1 MSKTNSIYRAI
12 SLLTAAGLFASL
24 CSCAEETDLS
34 EVSETTTTGETV
46 SDYVYP
52 ELDLE
57 GKTISILNMDEYWG
71 MHISICTD
79 EQNGESLNDAVW
91 ERNRS
96 IEDRF
101 NCRLEETRYPAE
113 LNLYTIIPVAQQ
125 EIMAGDS
132 THDVMYLPD
141 DRLTVFTADNG
152 LIDLATLEG
161 LNLDGEWWDRAYNEQ
176 AKLGD
181 SLWGASGDVNLMSY
195 DSSWCIFFNEDIL
208 TANGEEAPYDLV
220 REGKWTIDALHEYCA
235 RLANL
240 NGDASFDWQ
249 TNGSARYG
257 MVTHAHTPD
266 KFIFAADIN
275 YVERS
280 GEELVFT
287 ADSERFYSFA
297 DKLAS
302 LLGEV
307 GTTLQGNSDDFNP
320 DRGYVYVFMNSRAAF
335 LTAELKTAVNIR
347 DMEATFGI
355 LPFPKY
361 DEAQESYRT
370 PLMSGLYVMTI
381 PVTSSDP
388 ESTAA
393 VMDALCYESSKNV
406 IPIYFEETVSQKGL
420 RNEDSI
426 EMMELMRSSRGVDI
440 AVVYGWNT
448 ALATALRQKF
458 YAGDGAVSS
467 VVAQHRTSIEA
478 EIEKFLETMS

>member
-34 EVSETTTTGETV
+34 EVSETTTTVETA
-46 SDYVYP
+46 SDYTYP

-57 GKTISILNMDEYWG
+57 GRTISILNMDEYWG

-101 NCRLEETRYPAE
+101 NCRLEETRYP
-113 LNLYTIIPVAQQ
+113 
-125 EIMAGDS
+125 M
-132 THDVMYLPD
+132 H
-141 DRLTVFTADNG
+141 RLTVFTADNG

-208 TANGEEAPYDLV
+208 TANGEDAPYNLV
-220 REGKWTIDALHEYCA
+220 REGKWTIDALHEYCS

-257 MVTHAHTPD
+257 MVTHEHAPD
-266 KFIFAADIN
+266 KFIFAADLN
-275 YVERS
+275 YVERD
-280 GEELVFT
+280 GDELVFT

-297 DKLAS
+297 NKLAS

-307 GTTLQGNSDDFNP
+307 GTALKGNYDDFSP

-381 PVTSSDP
+381 PVTSSAP

-448 ALATALRQKF
+448 ELAVALRQKF

-467 VVAQHRTSIEA
+467 VVAQYRTSIEA
-478 EIEKFLETMS
+478 EIEKFLETMN

>member
-12 SLLTAAGLFASL
+12 SLLTAAGLYTSL
-24 CSCAEETDLS
+24 CSCADEVEPA
-34 EVSETTTTGETV
+34 EVSETTTIVETV

-57 GKTISILNMDEYWG
+57 GETISILNMDEYWG

-113 LNLYTIIPVAQQ
+113 LNLYTIIPAAQQ

-220 REGKWTIDALHEYCA
+220 RDGDWTIDALHEYCS

-249 TNGSARYG
+249 TNGAARYG
-257 MVTHAHTPD
+257 IVTHEHAPD
-266 KFIFAADIN
+266 KFIFAADLN
-275 YVERS
+275 YVERD
-280 GEELVFT
+280 GDELVFT

-297 DKLAS
+297 NKLAS

-307 GTTLQGNSDDFNP
+307 GTSLKGNYDDFSP

-361 DEAQESYRT
+361 DESQTNYRT
-370 PLMSGLYVMTI
+370 PLMNGLYVMTI
-381 PVTSSDP
+381 PVTSKNP
-388 ESTAA
+388 ETTAA
-393 VMDALCYESSKNV
+393 VMDALCYESSRTV
-406 IPIYFEETVSQKGL
+406 IPVYFEGTVSQKGL
-420 RNEDSI
+420 RNDNSI

-440 AVVYGWNT
+440 SVVYGWNK
-448 ALATALRQKF
+448 ALAEALRAKF
-458 YAGDGAVSS
+458 YAGDASVAS
-467 VVAQHRTSIEA
+467 VVAQYRTSIEA
-478 EIEKFLETMS
+478 EIEKFLETMN